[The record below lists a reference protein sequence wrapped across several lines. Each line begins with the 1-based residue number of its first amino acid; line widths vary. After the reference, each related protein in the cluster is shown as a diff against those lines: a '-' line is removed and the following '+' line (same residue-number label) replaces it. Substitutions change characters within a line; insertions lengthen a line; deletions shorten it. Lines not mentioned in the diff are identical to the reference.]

1 MSIVKPKIT
10 KVNPEIIKV
19 NPEIIKIK
27 PEIIKIK
34 PEIIKIKPEVDIE
47 TPDESPFE
55 YPNTIPLNIK
65 FYENENYNNN
75 RRLKLLLFGE
85 CLGKTDKSVDDK
97 ECIIKYLERGCLNRA
112 IESAK
117 IYNIRC
123 IWSNEKFVNL
133 YHSICYKIAVN
144 IDTNSCIKSD
154 YILNKILN
162 DDVDPLKIANMSS
175 KDLCPKKYEKIEEKM
190 QKRNNL
196 ERKIKFSEMYT
207 CRKCKRKQTTT
218 ERCYNRSLDEGVNLT
233 IRCLFC
239 GNSWGG

>member
-1 MSIVKPKIT
+1 MSVEHVSSEIKYT
-10 KVNPEIIKV
+10 VN
-19 NPEIIKIK
+19 
-27 PEIIKIK
+27 
-34 PEIIKIKPEVDIE
+34 
-47 TPDESPFE
+47 DESICIKTPSLGNSTIVAIDKEPFIFE

-75 RRLKLLLFGE
+75 RRLKLILFGE
-85 CLGKTDKSVDDK
+85 CLGKTKIFNNKGLLEILDK
-97 ECIIKYLERGCLNRA
+97 EHIIKYLERGCLNRA
-112 IESAK
+112 IERAK

-123 IWSNEKFVNL
+123 IWSNDKFINL

-144 IDTNSCIKSD
+144 IDKNSCINSN

-162 DDVDPLKIANMSS
+162 NEVDPLQIANMSS

>member
-1 MSIVKPKIT
+1 MSVEHTSSEIKYTSDDKSIYIATPSLGNSTIV
-10 KVNPEIIKV
+10 EICEEPSI
-19 NPEIIKIK
+19 
-27 PEIIKIK
+27 
-34 PEIIKIKPEVDIE
+34 
-47 TPDESPFE
+47 FE
-55 YPNTIPLNIK
+55 YPNTIPLNIE

-85 CLGKTDKSVDDK
+85 CLGKTEIFNVKDTPEPLDKK
-97 ECIIKYLERGCLNRA
+97 YIIKYLERGCLNRA
-112 IESAK
+112 IERAK

-123 IWSNEKFVNL
+123 IWSNDKFINL

-144 IDTNSCIKSD
+144 IDKNSCINSD

-162 DDVDPLKIANMSS
+162 NEVDPLKIANMSS

-190 QKRNNL
+190 QKRINL
-196 ERKIKFSEMYT
+196 ERKFKFSEMYT

-239 GNSWGG
+239 ENSWGG